1 MAGLH
6 LQGGLP
12 EEQIGLMVVPNTAT
26 IISSASWPSA
36 RPGRGGLADQ
46 GWPVHLDG
54 EGDRDIGQQ
63 CQRQPFEPAHVGLIT
78 HVHLQRQAE
87 RAETRRIQPYRPP
100 ATRCTACAI
109 AAISAARLSVLA
121 VSSSPTTAHSTIGGK
136 SRLMLAARPRR
147 VTQPMRADELDRD
160 HQRQRQRHGP
170 QHRVAELRAGLGIGG
185 DAAGIVVRRAGDQA
199 GAQRGRADGRGL
211 APARASRPSRILQ
224 PWSGHRPLRISS
236 GSRPSA
242 RAGQLPVALRK
253 QALAGGRG
261 AATQARHALEHIHRQ
276 AVAVDAV
283 EHREFERRIQ
293 VPSSR

>member
-12 EEQIGLMVVPNTAT
+12 EEQIGTDGGAEHRDDHQQRIVAERQ
-26 IISSASWPSA
+26 A
-36 RPGRGGLADQ
+36 GQGGLADQ

-87 RAETRRIQPYRPP
+87 RAETRRIQPYRPSRDQMHRLRHRGDIRGQVERVGRQQQSDHGP
-100 ATRCTACAI
+100 QHYWRKI
-109 AAISAARLSVLA
+109 ALDVGGQAAPRN
-121 VSSSPTTAHSTIGGK
+121 
-136 SRLMLAARPRR
+136 AADA
-147 VTQPMRADELDRD
+147 RADELDRD

-211 APARASRPSRILQ
+211 APARASPPVTHSPALGRATGHCESLPDPGLRRAPGPAAGRAAQAGARGRPGRSHA
-224 PWSGHRPLRISS
+224 GA
-236 GSRPSA
+236 A
-242 RAGQLPVALRK
+242 RARAHPSPGCS
-253 QALAGGRG
+253 GRC
-261 AATQARHALEHIHRQ
+261 R
-276 AVAVDAV
+276 
-283 EHREFERRIQ
+283 
-293 VPSSR
+293 

>member
-12 EEQIGLMVVPNTAT
+12 EEQIGTDGGAEHRDDHQQRIVAERQ
-26 IISSASWPSA
+26 A
-36 RPGRGGLADQ
+36 GQGGLADQ

-87 RAETRRIQPYRPP
+87 RAETRRIQPYRPSRDQMHRLRHRGDIRGQVERVGRQQQSDHGP
-100 ATRCTACAI
+100 QHYWRKI
-109 AAISAARLSVLA
+109 ALDVGGQAAPRN
-121 VSSSPTTAHSTIGGK
+121 
-136 SRLMLAARPRR
+136 AADA
-147 VTQPMRADELDRD
+147 RADELDRD

-199 GAQRGRADGRGL
+199 GAQRGGPMGAGL
-211 APARASRPSRILQ
+211 RRRARARPSRILQ
-224 PWSGHRPLRISS
+224 PLVGPPAIANLFRIQAF
-236 GSRPSA
+236 GA
-242 RAGQLPVALRK
+242 RLGQLPVALRK
-253 QALAGGRG
+253 QALAGPGRSHAG
-261 AATQARHALEHIHRQ
+261 AARARAH
-276 AVAVDAV
+276 
-283 EHREFERRIQ
+283 
-293 VPSSR
+293 PSPGCSGRCR